1 MTRLLP
7 FSNQGVITP
16 LPTIESSYAVFT
28 AKGLDSYTHPDNAA
42 LVVCI
47 AWLNAMESILWRFI
61 RGSGL
66 AYGASI
72 RSDVE
77 SSHIHFSLYR
87 SPDSSKAFLEAKK
100 VIEKLCRGEMEVDE
114 TTIESAKSSL
124 HYSIADSEGTVGSA
138 AGESFVDEVVKKVG
152 KGRGRKLLEETSVS
166 RWWEIGRFLD
176 QSANQTSFPLF
187 FLSSSLSKTQRVDLS
202 EVKRVLK
209 TYILPLFD
217 SSSSVCAIVSTP
229 SRVEEIQKAL
239 EKEGYEMEKKE
250 LDLGAEDSEMEDGS
264 GSESGSG
271 SGSGSESESESEE
284 EGKGKL

>member
-1 MTRLLP
+1 M
-7 FSNQGVITP
+7 
-16 LPTIESSYAVFT
+16 
-28 AKGLDSYTHPDNAA
+28 
-42 LVVCI
+42 
-47 AWLNAMESILWRFI
+47 
-61 RGSGL
+61 
-66 AYGASI
+66 
-72 RSDVE
+72 
-77 SSHIHFSLYR
+77 
-87 SPDSSKAFLEAKK
+87 
-100 VIEKLCRGEMEVDE
+100 
-114 TTIESAKSSL
+114 
-124 HYSIADSEGTVGSA
+124 
-138 AGESFVDEVVKKVG
+138 
-152 KGRGRKLLEETSVS
+152 S